1 MSVFDEL
8 NAQYAKF
15 DAALQLQCHLLVK
28 SIGEL
33 AIGFEKYLGL
43 PHTYWFKED
52 GKRGERYVRLGTG
65 TPKTFKEQA
74 WPTYTALDG
83 VVSFSLALTLTDLEP
98 GTPRFHFVFEG
109 TVQFGQDGYEYRF
122 NGLDSPVVLSATE
135 VESGDFKKVYDEL
148 VFLVKSKLNPESILI
163 KKGN

>member
-15 DAALQLQCHLLVK
+15 DAAINLQCHLLVK

-33 AIGFEKYLGL
+33 AIGFEKYLEL
-43 PHTYWFKED
+43 PHIHWFQEG
-52 GKRGERYVRLGTG
+52 GKRGDRYVRLGTG

-83 VVSFSLALTLTDLEP
+83 VVSFSLALTLTDSES
-98 GTPRFHFVFEG
+98 GSPRFHFVFEG

-122 NGLDSPVVLSATE
+122 NGLEAPVILSAVE
-135 VESGDFKKVYDEL
+135 VESGDFKKVCDEL
-148 VFLVKSKLNPESILI
+148 VFLLKSRINPESILI